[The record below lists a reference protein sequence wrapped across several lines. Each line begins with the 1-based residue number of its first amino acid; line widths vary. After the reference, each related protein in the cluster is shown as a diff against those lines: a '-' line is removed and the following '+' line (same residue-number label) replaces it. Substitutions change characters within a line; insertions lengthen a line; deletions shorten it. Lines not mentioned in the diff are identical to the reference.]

1 MLFLYLPHP
10 LGNECGDLAVGEYIN
25 MDTKIFLLEDD
36 DAIGM
41 GLTYSLEKEGYAVT
55 HVKTCKEARSE
66 WASDKCDIAIL
77 DINLPDGNGYDI
89 CKMIKEKCNV
99 PVIFL
104 TASDAEVNVVMGL
117 EMGAD
122 DYICKPFRVN
132 ELMAR
137 IRAVLRRSGNVND
150 NAQGDFANGNGAQGG
165 NAQNGNFA
173 SNIIK
178 IADITIYT
186 NEAKVTR
193 FNSDTNAEESIELTA
208 LEYRLLL
215 AFCNNRGIV
224 LSRKNLL
231 EDMWDVSGDFV
242 NGNTLTVYIKRLRD
256 KIEKDPANPLII
268 KTVRGL
274 GYIMM

>member
-1 MLFLYLPHP
+1 MYLPHP

-41 GLTYSLEKEGYAVT
+41 GLTYSLEKEGYTVT

-89 CKMIKEKCNV
+89 CKMIKEKGNV

-165 NAQNGNFA
+165 NVQNGNFA